1 MTFELFLEIAG
12 AFNLVSLMFRIID
25 LIEKK

>member
-1 MTFELFLEIAG
+1 MTFELFLEITG
-12 AFNLVSLMFRIID
+12 AFSLVSLMFRIID